1 MKNYQLLNILCKNI
15 RNGKFNDKRYRMQRG
30 YYGNLLQTMP
40 TFCSYGTIGFSVT
53 IWWNGSMHDQTE
65 VHYDWEMKELEI
77 EDSTFGRM
85 DYRDFINLLY
95 LDENSITLEST
106 EVWDDEPRSV
116 ELETY
121 TDAGEDMIIDLTEP
135 SKEKLDEYIDNFDI
149 NENVMMWW
157 RDGEDAAHK
166 SGVPYD
172 NIKDH
177 YEDYE
182 NYLKWL
188 KKVAKLMPY

>member
-53 IWWNGSMHDQTE
+53 IWWNGCMHDQTE

-121 TDAGEDMIIDLTEP
+121 TDAGEDMIIDL
-135 SKEKLDEYIDNFDI
+135 EKPTKDCLQKYIDDFDI
-149 NENVMMWW
+149 NEKVMLWW
-157 RDGEDAAHK
+157 ENGADYAHSK
-166 SGVPYD
+166 GVPFD
-172 NIKDH
+172 NIRDH
-177 YEDYE
+177 YTDYE
-182 NYLKWL
+182 DWL
-188 KKVAKLMPY
+188 KELQGVCNAMPY